1 MNIEIYAERLVDDV
15 RREHYLGLLN
25 PGRNP
30 APSRHDSHDNFDH
43 RREAATLTPAL
54 PEPVAARGR

>member
-1 MNIEIYAERLVDDV
+1 MNIEIYAERLVDDG

-25 PGRNP
+25 SGRTP

-43 RREAATLTPAL
+43 RREAATIAPAL
-54 PEPVAARGR
+54 PAPARGR